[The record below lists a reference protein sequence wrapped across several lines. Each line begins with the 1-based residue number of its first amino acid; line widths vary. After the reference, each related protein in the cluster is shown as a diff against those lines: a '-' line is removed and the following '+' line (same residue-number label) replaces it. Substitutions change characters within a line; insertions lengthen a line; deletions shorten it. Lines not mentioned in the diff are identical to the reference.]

1 MKTYKK
7 WIYLDCGRRP
17 NLHRWNMIFEIRKVR
32 FLFRSSPVRATP
44 SSISSCV
51 LFHLTL
57 YFASMLLSLGWSTKI
72 LLFCLEIESL

>member
-51 LFHLTL
+51 LFHLTVSVVPLFSL
-57 YFASMLLSLGWSTKI
+57 YSSLTLYQLGS
-72 LLFCLEIESL
+72 F